1 MTFTGYEKEL
11 AIFQP
16 VMELNHDPIGE
27 VGITDACIH
36 FICEWMVKNSYI
48 LRRKVEWFIRQV
60 FDADIRRAAL
70 AQFINGDA

>member
-1 MTFTGYEKEL
+1 MSPL
-11 AIFQP
+11 AKSGS
-16 VMELNHDPIGE
+16 L
-27 VGITDACIH
+27 DACIH
-36 FICEWMVKNSYI
+36 LICEWMVKNGYI